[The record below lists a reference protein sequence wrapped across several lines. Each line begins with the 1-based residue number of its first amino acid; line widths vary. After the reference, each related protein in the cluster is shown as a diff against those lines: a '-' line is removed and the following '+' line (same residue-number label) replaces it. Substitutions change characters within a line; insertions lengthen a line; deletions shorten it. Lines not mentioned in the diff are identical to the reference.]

1 MNNHLSKIKHFFL
14 SLSFSRIFSLQISQL
29 RKVIISFEF
38 LEAPPKKKKRK
49 KKKRKQLKACRDR
62 REKNERKLG
71 TKSFLRFGHK
81 YPIATFFS
89 FFLV

>member
-1 MNNHLSKIKHFFL
+1 MNNHLSNISL
-14 SLSFSRIFSLQISQL
+14 SLSLSRILSLQISQH

-38 LEAPPKKKKRK
+38 PEAPLKKRK
-49 KKKRKQLKACRDR
+49 RKRKQLKVCRDR

-71 TKSFLRFGHK
+71 TKSFLHFGHK